1 MQTTQPIQ
9 TLHLNLVSEQLI
21 PNMIPTFADSNCVGV
36 IIISGDDALQQQA
49 QRLAAMYAAREI
61 PVLAHIQGQSSFLL
75 SELKQQ
81 AQDVLQLLQREHAD
95 KYWVLNAT
103 CGTKPMALAFTSAF
117 NQYNAQHPNKMP
129 ALIIYTDSQNKQIA
143 VLNDN
148 REFMLPYHSVMT
160 LEELLAANGFM
171 LVSAIQSDNDA
182 DVLARAELT
191 HYLGVQFATRC
202 QSMLGGL
209 QYLATQALQNF
220 PDTAQQKIP
229 SIPYGSYVEL
239 YHTLESAGLVQ
250 WKHDSQVLTFT
261 SEEACR
267 YLAGRWLEELT
278 YLEAQKCGF
287 EEVAM
292 SVEGVWG
299 DEGTRQRA
307 LRSSTWERGK
317 NNEFDV
323 LIRHNNQLLT
333 IECKA
338 KNWHT
343 SDQTE
348 QNEVSSH
355 QDVMHKLDNLGRKLG
370 GLYGRNMLISA
381 RKLTPA
387 MHERAQQ
394 NRISVCKNA
403 SPQTIYQH
411 LSQCQ
416 EKMA

>member
-1 MQTTQPIQ
+1 MQTIY
-9 TLHLNLVSEQLI
+9 LNLVSEQLL
-21 PNMIPTFADSNCVGV
+21 PNMIPSFADSNCVGV

-49 QRLAAMYAAREI
+49 QRLAAMYKAREI

-75 SELKQQ
+75 SALKQQ
-81 AQDVLQLLQREHAD
+81 AQEVLQLLQREHAD

-117 NQYNAQHPNKMP
+117 NQYNAQHPNNKP

-148 REFMLPYHSVMT
+148 QEFMLPYQSVMT
-160 LEELLAANGFM
+160 LEELLEANGFM
-171 LVSAIQSDNDA
+171 LVSAIQSDNDTE
-182 DVLARAELT
+182 VCARAELT
-191 HYLGVQFATRC
+191 YYLGVQFATRC
-202 QSMLGGL
+202 QHMLGSL
-209 QYLATQALQNF
+209 QYLATQAAQNF
-220 PDTAQQKIP
+220 PDTAQQIMP
-229 SIPYGSYVEL
+229 SIPYGPYAEL
-239 YHTLESAGLVQ
+239 YQTLERASLVQ
-250 WKHDSQVLTFT
+250 WKHDSSTLTFT

-278 YLEAQKCGF
+278 YLKAQKCGF

-299 DEGTRQRA
+299 DDETRQRA
-307 LRSSTWERGK
+307 LRSSSWERGK

-338 KNWHT
+338 KNWHA
-343 SDQTE
+343 SESIERNDA
-348 QNEVSSH
+348 SSH
-355 QDVMHKLDNLGRKLG
+355 QDMMHKLDNLGRKLG
-370 GLYGRNMLISA
+370 GLYGRNLLISA
-381 RKLTPA
+381 CELTPA

-394 NRISVCKNA
+394 NRIGVCKNA
-403 SPQTIYQH
+403 SPKIIYQH
-411 LSQCQ
+411 LSQCK
-416 EKMA
+416 EEMA

>member
-1 MQTTQPIQ
+1 MQ
-9 TLHLNLVSEQLI
+9 TLHLNLVSEQLL
-21 PNMIPTFADSNCVGV
+21 PNMIPTFADPNCVGV
-36 IIISGDDALQQQA
+36 IIIRGDDALQQQA
-49 QRLAAMYAAREI
+49 QRLAAMYKVREI

-75 SELKQQ
+75 SALKQQ
-81 AQDVLQLLQREHAD
+81 AQEVLQLLQREHAD
-95 KYWVLNAT
+95 KSWVLNVT

-117 NQYNAQHPNKMP
+117 NLYNAQHSQHRP

-148 REFMLPYHSVMT
+148 IECMLPYQSVMR
-160 LEELLAANGFM
+160 LEELLEAHGFM

-182 DVLARAELT
+182 EVLARAELT
-191 HYLGVQFATRC
+191 HYLGGQFATRC
-202 QSMLGGL
+202 QNMLAGL
-209 QYLATQALQNF
+209 QYLATQAAQNF
-220 PDTAQQKIP
+220 PDSASQTMP
-229 SIPYGSYVEL
+229 CIPYGPYAEL
-239 YHTLESAGLVQ
+239 YQTLECAGLVQ
-250 WKHDSQVLTFT
+250 WKHDSQDITFT

-299 DEGTRQRA
+299 DDETRQRA
-307 LRSSTWERGK
+307 LRSSAWQRGK

-338 KNWHT
+338 KNWHA
-343 SDQTE
+343 SEHIE
-348 QNEVSSH
+348 QHETSSH

-370 GLYGRNMLISA
+370 GLYGRNLLISA
-381 RKLTPA
+381 RELTPA
-387 MHERAQQ
+387 MHERAKQ
-394 NRISVCKNA
+394 NRIGVCKNA
-403 SPQTIYQH
+403 SPLTIYQH
-411 LSQCQ
+411 LSRYK
-416 EKMA
+416 EEMA